1 MYPNYIFSWGAKEKK
16 NHIPIFNIKTLGRK
30 KNYDP
35 SGDLLV
41 VCNNQFTITH
51 PENYN
56 YIKEMNMINTIK
68 TFNQLNREIKL
79 KTYFKLFPNT
89 FDFRN
94 LNNYF
99 KKLIKDKFNLYNE
112 RENYFGA
119 LKKSRL
125 VVFNYDSTGFYENLS
140 LNIPTIL
147 FSKEINL
154 MLNDKYI
161 KYYQLLKDVNILI
174 DNEKN
179 LISHISKNWEKLE
192 KWWLSKKVQNNISLF
207 NSRLNKKPKN
217 LNFISKNI
225 NLIIK
230 NS

>member
-1 MYPNYIFSWGAKEKK
+1 
-16 NHIPIFNIKTLGRK
+16 
-30 KNYDP
+30 
-35 SGDLLV
+35 
-41 VCNNQFTITH
+41 
-51 PENYN
+51 
-56 YIKEMNMINTIK
+56 
-68 TFNQLNREIKL
+68 
-79 KTYFKLFPNT
+79 
-89 FDFRN
+89 
-94 LNNYF
+94 
-99 KKLIKDKFNLYNE
+99 
-112 RENYFGA
+112 
-119 LKKSRL
+119 
-125 VVFNYDSTGFYENLS
+125 
-140 LNIPTIL
+140 
-147 FSKEINL
+147 

>member
-1 MYPNYIFSWGAKEKK
+1 MI
-16 NHIPIFNIKTLGRK
+16 
-30 KNYDP
+30 D
-35 SGDLLV
+35 
-41 VCNNQFTITH
+41 NNKQIQ
-51 PENYN
+51 Y
-56 YIKEMNMINTIK
+56 
-68 TFNQLNREIKL
+68 
-79 KTYFKLFPNT
+79 
-89 FDFRN
+89 
-94 LNNYF
+94 
-99 KKLIKDKFNLYNE
+99 DKFNLYNE

-179 LISHISKNWEKLE
+179 LISNISKNWEKLE